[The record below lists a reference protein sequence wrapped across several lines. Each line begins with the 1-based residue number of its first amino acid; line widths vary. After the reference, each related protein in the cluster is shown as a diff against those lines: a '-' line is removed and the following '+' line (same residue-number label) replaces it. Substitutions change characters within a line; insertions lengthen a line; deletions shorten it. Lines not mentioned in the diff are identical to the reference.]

1 MNIRVKFYGTRGSTP
16 ICGPT
21 YYQFG
26 GNTTC
31 IQITD
36 LELKRTAII
45 DAGTGIRAL
54 GKDILAD
61 EDNQDNI
68 IIVFTHFHW
77 DHIQGF
83 PFFAPAY
90 DDARKIYMLVVGK
103 VRQMKNL
110 RDIFAMQMQ
119 HVYFPVQLDSMGAR
133 FEFLQ
138 IDKSDET
145 FELSGG
151 EISVS
156 ANRHQHPGGA
166 YGYRIERK
174 GKSIVVCTD
183 IEHGDDIDPN
193 VVALAK
199 GADLLIHDA
208 QYTTEEYEFKKG
220 WGHST
225 FDQAIRVAE
234 MAGVKQLA
242 ITHHD
247 PEHDDDFLLAIE
259 KKCQD
264 RFSDCILARELMELI
279 V

>member
-31 IQITD
+31 IQMTD
-36 LELKRTAII
+36 MELNRTAII

-61 EDNQDNI
+61 EANRDNI

-90 DDARKIYMLVVGK
+90 DNTRKIYMLVLGK
-103 VRQMKNL
+103 GRKMRNL

-119 HVYFPVQLDSMGAR
+119 HVYFPVQLGSMGAD

-138 IDKSDET
+138 VDKTNET
-145 FELSGG
+145 FEIAGD
-151 EISVS
+151 EISIT

-166 YGYRIERK
+166 YGYRFERK

-183 IEHGDDIDPN
+183 IEHGDEVDTN
-193 VVALAK
+193 VVALARN
-199 GADLLIHDA
+199 ADLLIHDA
-208 QYTTEEYEFKKG
+208 QYTTEEYETKRG

-225 FDQAIRVAE
+225 YDQAIQVAE
-234 MAGVKQLA
+234 MAGAKQLVL
-242 ITHHD
+242 THHD
-247 PEHDDDFLLAIE
+247 PEHDDDFLIAME
-259 KKCQD
+259 KTCRD
-264 RFSDCILARELMELI
+264 SFSNCVFAREGMEII